1 MELVTPD
8 FGLLFWQLLTFIAV
22 FFVLSKFAW
31 KPIMTG
37 LKEREESIESA
48 LSEARKA
55 KEEMSSLKA
64 DNDKLLLVARKE
76 KDKML
81 QEAQHMANTLIQD
94 AKDRTVKETNA
105 MINSAREE
113 IETSKE
119 AALAELKNYLAS
131 TSLEIAEKVIRK
143 NLSTD
148 AAQQQLVKDLLT
160 SPSSKN

>member
-8 FGLLFWQLLTFIAV
+8 FGLLFWQILTFIAV

-31 KPIMTG
+31 KPILAG
-37 LKEREESIESA
+37 LKEREESIETA

-55 KEEMSSLKA
+55 KEEMTNLKA
-64 DNDKLLLVARKE
+64 DNEKLLIEARKE

-94 AKDRTVKETNA
+94 AKDRTGKETNA
-105 MINSAREE
+105 MIQAAREE
-113 IETSKE
+113 IEISKE

-131 TSLEIAEKVIRK
+131 TSLDIAEKVIRR

-148 AAQQQLVKDLLT
+148 ASQQQLVKELLAN
-160 SPSSKN
+160 PASKN

>member
-64 DNDKLLLVARKE
+64 DNEKLLVEARKE

-105 MINSAREE
+105 MINAAREE
-113 IETSKE
+113 IEISKE

-148 AAQQQLVKDLLT
+148 AAQQQLVKDLLA